1 MIRISLFANYKFAL
15 DAPQSTAVVVVVGG
29 SDFCQGFFSYTVHAV
44 CGVGT
49 Y

>member
-29 SDFCQGFFSYTVHAV
+29 SDFCQGFFFRILYMLFVA
-44 CGVGT
+44 
-49 Y
+49 